1 MITDGAT
8 LITGAPNS
16 YAAAPDWGVTI
27 VNPSDDRRITIQLSD
42 LHGAP
47 RATGLRTSS

>member
-8 LITGAPNS
+8 LITGAMNS
-16 YAAAPDWGVTI
+16 YAAASDWGVTI
-27 VNPSDDRRITIQLSD
+27 VKSPDDSRITIQLSD
-42 LHGAP
+42 PHGAP